1 MRESDD
7 HVFPPIPPPWGM
19 PFYYASLSSFMLF
32 FKADKETLDLYLRG
46 TGLKVARF
54 SDIHAGLGLVS
65 IEFQNYTAQGG
76 NFMSVT
82 SEVEFNIICYPE
94 VHKNLV
100 AAIPFAD
107 FVAGLDQTKWI
118 GGLRIFVPCDNK
130 TAISAGQQ
138 VFGEQKFYT

>member
-82 SEVEFNIICYPE
+82 SEVEFNIIC
-94 VHKNLV
+94 
-100 AAIPFAD
+100 
-107 FVAGLDQTKWI
+107 
-118 GGLRIFVPCDNK
+118 
-130 TAISAGQQ
+130 
-138 VFGEQKFYT
+138 

>member
-1 MRESDD
+1 MPAARQLRDHFNRFNLMEVRPMRGSNDQI
-7 HVFPPIPPPWGM
+7 FPPIPPPWGM

-32 FKADKETLDLYLRG
+32 YKADAETLDLYLRG

-54 SDIHAGLGLVS
+54 SDIRAGLGIVS
-65 IEFQNYTAQGG
+65 LEFQNYTAQGS

-94 VHKNLV
+94 VHEHLV

-118 GGLRIFVPCDNK
+118 GGL
-130 TAISAGQQ
+130 
-138 VFGEQKFYT
+138 